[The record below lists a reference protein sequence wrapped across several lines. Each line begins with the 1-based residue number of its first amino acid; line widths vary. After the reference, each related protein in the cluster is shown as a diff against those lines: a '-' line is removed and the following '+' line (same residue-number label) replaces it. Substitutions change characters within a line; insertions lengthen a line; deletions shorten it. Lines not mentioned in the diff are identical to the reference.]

1 MAARR
6 RALFFATPRMTDAC
20 DLGGRV
26 RWGVRGAQDAPCL
39 RPMLHL
45 FQIVWGVVLLLG
57 VVHPGWSATRH
68 LPRVVPQ
75 PPPGEARPAPPS
87 PSAHSASSL
96 PVPIGSAFTL
106 KGVTL
111 MGQTFSLNAL
121 RGRVVLVH
129 YWATDCAVC
138 LDKMSDLRR
147 RVEALQGQR
156 FSMVYVQMDK
166 QLSGAQSYWQTVGL
180 TQRGG
185 SPATVLWRRDTAFRD
200 SLPAP
205 RPTILPFSV
214 LLDVDGRVVTSV
226 EGRIPPQVWAQ
237 VSEQLR

>member
-1 MAARR
+1 MTHFFRCFWAVVLALGLPMA
-6 RALFFATPRMTDAC
+6 
-20 DLGGRV
+20 
-26 RWGVRGAQDAPCL
+26 GAQ
-39 RPMLHL
+39 
-45 FQIVWGVVLLLG
+45 
-57 VVHPGWSATRH
+57 TRTV
-68 LPRVVPQ
+68 PRVAPK
-75 PPPGEARPAPPS
+75 PAVAEPRTQ
-87 PSAHSASSL
+87 PSAAL
-96 PVPIGSAFTL
+96 PVPIGSGFTL
-106 KGVTL
+106 RGLTL
-111 MGQTFSLNAL
+111 QGQVFGLSLL
-121 RGRVVLVH
+121 RGRVVLIH

-200 SLPAP
+200 SLSAP